1 MSADRNPTAE
11 VLVTE
16 GRRHYAS
23 KRYKPALESFT
34 RAMNRCS
41 CTNGT
46 RRARCTCKNFEEVAS
61 RNGSI
66 FEEAIKCTCEIGKS
80 FNQCC
85 NSLHI
90 QALNYRAATFEAMNE
105 LVRARK
111 DAEWILELAP
121 SLPDGYL
128 RLGKI
133 ARLQKKNEFA
143 WKVFNAGID
152 ACSSTETGNSRAF
165 KQLYEARKPLHAKF
179 FRHDPFQLPLD
190 VVQLILS
197 RLDFVSLLRCLL
209 VSKSWKRSLTG
220 PENHHLWRELDFIAT
235 KPRRAPSTAAIIK
248 LLSYSGNNARRLLI
262 GNAARFFLTQSKFR
276 VFLRGARQLEY
287 LELHHQA
294 EPIDIDDS
302 ASKNA
307 PRSLKHLVLSH
318 YGLPRNLVIANSNSL
333 QSMELTSV
341 TTAKP
346 GRGPLFECPQVPS
359 LKHLRMEMGIVIPLE
374 KLIACFPNLEQ
385 LCLNKVSLTCYS
397 SEAMSLPRLRV
408 LSVNVNFLHIEL
420 ESLAGLPRFIL
431 MDEWEHLQHI
441 EFQAERIYADPKG
454 SSFLRGDLRSLG
466 NNVLQETSSFRFK
479 KLKSL
484 RLNQVVLD
492 SLASSQMLASSIEN
506 GSLESLDIVFDCPVD
521 EYNAASYS
529 CQRIIEHEWLC
540 GSPSIRR
547 IGLFGF
553 RFRKYP
559 IKDSDMPL
567 PDFLGSFPNL
577 ETLEIRSEVYESTEF
592 AALIVDILKK
602 TNLQTVY
609 QSGAI
614 GFDLDILRKSAEQV
628 EVEVVS
634 GPPPRIWPLPITAD

>member
-23 KRYKPALESFT
+23 KRYKPALENFT
-34 RAMNRCS
+34 RAMNRCP

-46 RRARCTCKNFEEVAS
+46 RRGRCTCKNFEEVAS

-66 FEEAIKCTCEIGKS
+66 FDEAMKCTCEIGKS
-80 FNQCC
+80 FNQCR

-128 RLGKI
+128 RLGKV

-152 ACSSTETGNSRAF
+152 ACSSTEASNSRAF
-165 KQLYEARKPLHAKF
+165 KQLSEARKPLHARF

-197 RLDFVSLLRCLL
+197 RLDFLSLLRCLL
-209 VSKSWKRSLTG
+209 VSKSWRRFLTG

-248 LLSYSGNNARRLLI
+248 LLSYSGNDARRLLI
-262 GNAARFFLTQSKFR
+262 GNSARFFLTQSKFR
-276 VFLRGARQLEY
+276 VFLRGVRQLEY

-294 EPIDIDDS
+294 EDIDIENP

-307 PRSLKHLVLSH
+307 PRSLMHLVLSR
-318 YGLPRNLVIANSNSL
+318 YEIPRNLVIANSNSL
-333 QSMELTSV
+333 QSMELSDV
-341 TTAKP
+341 TMTKTWK
-346 GRGPLFECPQVPS
+346 GPFNCPPVLS
-359 LKHLRMEMGIVIPLE
+359 LKHLRMEMCPAISVNT
-374 KLIACFPNLEQ
+374 LIACFPNLEQ
-385 LCLNKVSLTCYS
+385 LCLNKVSLTCHS
-397 SEAMSLPRLRV
+397 SEAISWPRLRV
-408 LSVNVNFLHIEL
+408 LSVNPDFLHLEL
-420 ESLAGLPRFIL
+420 QPFAGLSRLIL
-431 MDEWEHLQHI
+431 TDEWEHLQHLEI
-441 EFQAERIYADPKG
+441 QAERIYADPKG
-454 SSFLRGDLRSLG
+454 LSFLRGDLEFLG
-466 NNVLQETSSFRFK
+466 NDDLQETSSFRFK

-484 RLNQVVLD
+484 HLNRVVLD
-492 SLASSQMLASSIEN
+492 PLASGQMLASSIGN

-521 EYNAASYS
+521 EYAAASYS
-529 CQRIIEHEWLC
+529 CQRIMEHEWLC

-547 IGLFGF
+547 MGLFGF
-553 RFRKYP
+553 RFRRYP

-577 ETLEIRSEVYESTEF
+577 ETLEIRSEVCESTEL
-592 AALIVDILKK
+592 AGLIVDILKK
-602 TNLQTVY
+602 TKLKTVY

-614 GFDLDILRKSAEQV
+614 GFDLDILRKSAKQV
-628 EVEVVS
+628 GVEIIS
-634 GPPPRIWPLPITAD
+634 GPPPRVWPLPITAD

>member
-66 FEEAIKCTCEIGKS
+66 FEEAMKCTCEIGKS
-80 FNQCC
+80 FNQCH

-197 RLDFVSLLRCLL
+197 RLDFLSLLRCLL
-209 VSKSWKRSLTG
+209 VSKSWRRSLTG
-220 PENHHLWRELDFIAT
+220 PGNRHLWRELNFIAT
-235 KPRRAPSTAAIIK
+235 KPQRAPSTAAIIK
-248 LLSYSGNNARRLLI
+248 LLSYSGDNARRLLI

-294 EPIDIDDS
+294 EPIDLENP

-318 YGLPRNLVIANSNSL
+318 YELPRNLLIANCNSL
-333 QSMELTSV
+333 QSMDLSSV
-341 TTAKP
+341 MMAKP
-346 GRGPLFECPQVPS
+346 GNGMFDCPPVPS
-359 LKHLRMEMGIVIPLE
+359 LKHLRMQMARTYPME
-374 KLIACFPNLEQ
+374 KLVACFPNLEQ
-385 LCLNKVSLTCYS
+385 LYMDKVSLTCYS
-397 SEAMSLPRLRV
+397 LEAISWPRLRV
-408 LSVNVNFLHIEL
+408 LSINAHFLQIEL
-420 ESLAGLPRFIL
+420 DSLAGLPRFIL
-431 MDEWEHLQHI
+431 MNEWENMQHL
-441 EFQAERIYADPKG
+441 EFQTGRIYADRKG
-454 SSFLRGDLRSLG
+454 SSFLRGDLEFLG
-466 NNVLQETSSFRFK
+466 NNDLQETSSFRFK

-484 RLNQVVLD
+484 HLDQVVLD

-506 GSLESLDIVFDCPVD
+506 RSLESLDIVFDCPVD

-529 CQRIIEHEWLC
+529 CQRIIEHEWLR
-540 GSPSIRR
+540 GSPSIRH

-577 ETLEIRSEVYESTEF
+577 ETLEIRSEVYESTDF
-592 AALIVDILKK
+592 AGLIVDILKK
-602 TNLQTVY
+602 TKLKTVY

-628 EVEVVS
+628 GVEVVS
-634 GPPPRIWPLPITAD
+634 GPPPRVWPLPITAD

>member
-66 FEEAIKCTCEIGKS
+66 FDEAMKCTCEIGKS
-80 FNQCC
+80 FNQCR

-121 SLPDGYL
+121 GYL

-133 ARLQKKNEFA
+133 ARLQKKNEFS

-152 ACSSTETGNSRAF
+152 ACSSTEAGNSRAF
-165 KQLYEARKPLHAKF
+165 QQLYEARKPLHARF

-190 VVQLILS
+190 VVQLILL

-248 LLSYSGNNARRLLI
+248 LLSYSGNNTRRLLI

-294 EPIDIDDS
+294 EAIDIENS

-318 YGLPRNLVIANSNSL
+318 YELPRNLRDDGQAW
-333 QSMELTSV
+333 ER
-341 TTAKP
+341 P
-346 GRGPLFECPQVPS
+346 PFECPQVPS
-359 LKHLRMEMGIVIPLE
+359 LKHLRIEMGLTIPLE

-385 LCLNKVSLTCYS
+385 LFLNRVSLTCYS
-397 SEAMSLPRLRV
+397 SEAISLPRLRV

-441 EFQAERIYADPKG
+441 EFQAGRIYADPKG
-454 SSFLRGDLRSLG
+454 SSFLRGDLEYLG
-466 NNVLQETSSFRFK
+466 SNDLQETSSFRFK

-484 RLNQVVLD
+484 HLNQVVLD

-506 GSLESLDIVFDCPVD
+506 RSLESLDIVFDCPVD

-592 AALIVDILKK
+592 AGLIVDILKK
-602 TNLQTVY
+602 TKLKTIY

-614 GFDLDILRKSAEQV
+614 GFDLDILRKSAKQV
-628 EVEVVS
+628 GVEVVS
-634 GPPPRIWPLPITAD
+634 GPSPRVWPLPITAD